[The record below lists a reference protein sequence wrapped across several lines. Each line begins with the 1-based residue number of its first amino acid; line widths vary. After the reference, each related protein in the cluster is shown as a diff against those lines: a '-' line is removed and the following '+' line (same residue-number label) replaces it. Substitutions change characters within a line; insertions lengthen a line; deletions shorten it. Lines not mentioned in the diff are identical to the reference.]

1 MEIKPI
7 RNDADYEA
15 ALHRIE
21 ELWGAPPES
30 SEGDELDVLITLT
43 EAYERERYPMDQ
55 PDPIEAI
62 KFRLEQTGK
71 DFRALV
77 GVIGQRTR
85 VYEVMR
91 RARPL
96 SLNMIRALHRKL
108 HIPAEVLIQPNRKPA
123 RRAARR
129 PGANGLKE
137 GEGRGV
143 RRST

>member
-7 RNDADYEA
+7 RNDADHEA

-21 ELWGAPPES
+21 ELWGAPPDS
-30 SEGDELDVLITLT
+30 AEGDELDVLATLT
-43 EAYERERYPMDQ
+43 EAYERERFPIDR
-55 PDPIEAI
+55 PGPIEAI

-91 RARPL
+91 GARPL
-96 SLNMIRALHRKL
+96 SLNMIRNLHRKL
-108 HIPAEVLIQPNRKPA
+108 EIPADILIQSERKPA
-123 RRAARR
+123 RRATRVR
-129 PGANGLKE
+129 MSHTRK
-137 GEGRGV
+137 R
-143 RRST
+143 RRS

>member
-7 RNDADYEA
+7 RNDADYDV

-30 SEGDELDVLITLT
+30 SEGDELDVLATLT
-43 EAYERERYPMDQ
+43 DAYERERYPIAQ

-91 RARPL
+91 GARPL
-96 SLNMIRALHRKL
+96 SLNMIRNLHRKL
-108 HIPAEVLIQPNRKPA
+108 EIPADILIQSERKQS
-123 RRAARR
+123 RHRAS
-129 PGANGLKE
+129 
-137 GEGRGV
+137 GRGA
-143 RRST
+143 RTRQARKHRGS